1 VHKAARG
8 GASTPASSFASLE
21 RSLDRTIEFLTRGEA
36 TPEAKALLIE
46 AKRLRSVVAN
56 WRSIPPAPDVHD
68 EMLDR
73 ALALSTQA
81 GVLLQEASGGD
92 LKTEVDPIGFP
103 GDNPPSSR
111 SGGDTE
117 VYALDFE
124 PRLYALESSP
134 ESRPAA
140 PVAAGRRARS
150 EAPPPGYSS
159 YPPPDEAPYAP
170 YPAETAAYPSYPPQR
185 GAYPSAAPPTYAPTA
200 SYPPTRESYPP
211 PPQLTYPQQTPRSSF
226 PPPPPPPHE
235 VSTGRRAPATSG
247 SDAPREIEP
256 PVNDAPIAPET
267 ALDVHPIKLPEKPD
281 VGLVLLSDA
290 YSDRADTY
298 RALRR
303 KLASSG
309 NPRVI
314 AITSPGTGEGK
325 TTCAINLALAI
336 RESAR
341 GKVLLVEANVRAPGI
356 AKRLGFDPP
365 ECFNEQIRRHRED
378 PRLPW
383 VAVEPLPQLHIMA
396 VDARVQHRPLIEP
409 VAFANGMERLKRAG
423 YEYIIVDTPPVIGS
437 FEVNMIADA
446 VDGVIFTAI
455 TMKSKKSQVRKAME
469 QIMPAPILGAVVLDL

>member
-1 VHKAARG
+1 MHKAARG
-8 GASTPASSFASLE
+8 GASNPASSFASLE
-21 RSLDRTIEFLTRGEA
+21 RSLDRTIEFLRRGEA

-81 GVLLQEASGGD
+81 GVILQDASGGE
-92 LKTEVDPIGFP
+92 LKTEVDPTGFP
-103 GDNPPSSR
+103 GDGPPSSHG
-111 SGGDTE
+111 GGDTE

-124 PRLYALESSP
+124 PRLYALEGTP

-140 PVAAGRRARS
+140 PGASGRRAQS
-150 EAPPPGYSS
+150 EATPLSYSS
-159 YPPPDEAPYAP
+159 YPPPDEAPYTP
-170 YPAETAAYPSYPPQR
+170 YPAEAPSYTSYPPHR
-185 GAYPSAAPPTYAPTA
+185 SAYPAAPPPLHAPSG
-200 SYPPTRESYPP
+200 SYPPPRESYPP
-211 PPQLTYPQQTPRSSF
+211 PPQLSYPQQAPRSSF
-226 PPPPPPPHE
+226 PPPPATPDIT
-235 VSTGRRAPATSG
+235 TGRRGPATSG

-267 ALDVHPIKLPEKPD
+267 ALDVHPVKLPEKPD
-281 VGLVLLSDA
+281 VGLVLLGDA

-303 KLASSG
+303 KLTSIG

-314 AITSPGTGEGK
+314 AITSPGPGEGK

-336 RESAR
+336 RESTR
-341 GKVLLVEANVRAPGI
+341 GKVLLVEANIRAPSIG
-356 AKRLGFDPP
+356 KRLGFDPP
-365 ECFNEQIRRHRED
+365 ECFNEQLRRHRED

-383 VAVEPLPQLHIMA
+383 VAVEPLQQLHIMA
-396 VDARVQHRPLIEP
+396 VDARAQHRPLLEP

-423 YEYIIVDTPPVIGS
+423 YEHIIVDTPPVIGS